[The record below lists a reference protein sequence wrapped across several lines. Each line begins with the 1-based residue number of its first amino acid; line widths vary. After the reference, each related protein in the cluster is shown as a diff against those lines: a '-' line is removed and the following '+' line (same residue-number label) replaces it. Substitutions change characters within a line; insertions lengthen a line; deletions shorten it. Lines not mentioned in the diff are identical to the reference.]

1 MREKYTAR
9 ENGVV
14 KCQRDESA
22 GTDFIALWTHIT
34 KRTVNV
40 RARLVGIKKDMA
52 RPFKK
57 VYYQTSEKEW

>member
-1 MREKYTAR
+1 MDGKVHTVR

-22 GTDFIALWTHIT
+22 GTDFIALRTHIT

-40 RARLVGIKKDMA
+40 RVRLGGIKKAMA
-52 RPFKK
+52 VPFKK
-57 VYYQTSEKEW
+57 V